1 MRIILFLFSLIFLIG
16 CVGSPI
22 WYRMKMSETIQEAK
36 INNEKIM
43 GLQIGQPR
51 YKVLEIMGSPT
62 KREVYKIENG
72 IIEFLFYRTQGWGRY
87 DSQDRDEH
95 FTPLA
100 FQDKELI
107 GWGRNFYDRT
117 IRQSLEV
124 IIK

>member
-1 MRIILFLFSLIFLIG
+1 MKRILLFFSLIFLIG
-16 CVGSPI
+16 CAGSPAWHSLKI
-22 WYRMKMSETIQEAK
+22 SGTTHEAK

-43 GLQIGQPR
+43 ELQIGQSR
-51 YKVLEIMGSPT
+51 YEVLGIMGSPT
-62 KREVYKIENG
+62 KREVYKIKNG
-72 IIEFLFYRTQGWGRY
+72 IIEFLFYRTRGWGRY
-87 DSQDRDEH
+87 ESQDKDEH

-100 FQDKELI
+100 FKDKELI